1 MHVSTRYGL
10 SFALAAVIA
19 FSNFAGNTTLAEDGM
34 LSSANVG
41 TLGLDLAWT
50 TQLEVGANGQVVDI
64 QMTVDGHK
72 TSTVFHVS
80 FPGYSETIST
90 EDLDAFGKPYGLEG
104 AEEQANLRK
113 EILEAELKADGR
125 EGVEVKVEKVTL
137 PQTTLFAVNSQGV
150 VTAIDAESGRT
161 MWVTSVGN
169 RNYPTLGLGA
179 SAGYLKQ
186 TKTASEYVPGHVAVV
201 NGSSVYCLNAEN
213 GKILWS
219 ARCSS
224 APNASPGVSD
234 KFVFVPMVDGR
245 LHAFPIAAKGVG
257 GSYYVSSG
265 IASTRPLVTPKTV
278 SWGTLAGFYT
288 AGDVQ
293 EIQKLRFRL
302 NAADAILADGSHVGE
317 TLFVVS
323 KDGFVYSIK
332 EKNGGLNWQFSTGE
346 RCVQPAIPLDGKL
359 WLVSSENNL
368 FKIDI
373 NTGRLDRGW
382 ESPLGGVVSY
392 VGASPSRLYV
402 LDSLGQINAVDRETG
417 ERLGYV
423 PSLPLNLTLKNN
435 RTDRLYVGNRN
446 GYLVCLRETDHR
458 FPVFHSDEAVS
469 PEAAGPQSEQPGD
482 TVDPFESQPKSD
494 DPFKSNEEDDPFKS
508 GGDDDPFKS
517 GGGDDPFKSGG

>member
-1 MHVSTRYGL
+1 MHFSVRNGL
-10 SFALAAVIA
+10 SFALAAVVA
-19 FSNFAGNTTLAEDGM
+19 FSNFADTSALAEDGM

-41 TLGLDLAWT
+41 MLGLDLAWT
-50 TQLEVGANGQVVDI
+50 TQVEVGASGQVVDI

-90 EDLDAFGKPYGLEG
+90 EDLDAFGNPYGLQG

-113 EILEAELKADGR
+113 EILTAELKAAGR
-125 EGVEVKVEKVTL
+125 EDVEIKVEKVTL

-150 VTAIDAESGRT
+150 VTAIDAETGRT
-161 MWVTSVGN
+161 LWVTSVGN

-186 TKTASEYVPGHVAVV
+186 TKTASQYIQGHVAVV

-224 APNASPGVSD
+224 APSDSPGVSD
-234 KFVFVPMVDGR
+234 KFIFVPMVDGR
-245 LHAFPIAAKGVG
+245 LHAFPIEAKGIG

-265 IASTRPLVTPKTV
+265 ITSTRPLVTSNTV
-278 SWGTLAGFYT
+278 SWGTLSGFYT

-293 EIQKLRFRL
+293 ETRKLRFRL
-302 NAADAILADGSHVGE
+302 NAADAILAEGTHVGE

-346 RCVQPAIPLDGKL
+346 RCAQPAIPMGGKL
-359 WLVSSENNL
+359 WLVSSERNL

-373 NTGRLDRGW
+373 NTGRLDLGW
-382 ESPLGGVVSY
+382 ESPLSGVASY
-392 VGASPSRLYV
+392 VGASQSRLYV
-402 LDSLGQINAVDRETG
+402 LDSLGQINAIDQATG
-417 ERLGYV
+417 ERLGYI
-423 PSLPLNLTLKNN
+423 PSQPLNLTLKNN
-435 RTDRLYVGNRN
+435 KTDRLYVGNRN
-446 GYLVCLRETDHR
+446 GYLICLRESDNR

-469 PEAAGPQSEQPGD
+469 PDATQEQPAQPAD
-482 TVDPFESQPKSD
+482 KVDPFQDQPKT
-494 DPFKSNEEDDPFKS
+494 DDPFKS
-508 GGDDDPFKS
+508 GGEDDPFKS